1 MKSRIWKFFLTEGKK
16 KKTVDSFQ
24 RIPANSIVSPS
35 VQFIINRV
43 LYLMVALLMEANSWS
58 GKPFHLFN

>member
-43 LYLMVALLMEANSWS
+43 LYLMVALLMEANS
-58 GKPFHLFN
+58 